1 MSVGPDPK
9 FALSSSH
16 LIVLVLHHD
25 VEVTS
30 GFLCS
35 FSLMSPV
42 TYVNTILFSLILLFS
57 VAHCSMSVQTSP
69 DPELP
74 FFRAWSLR
82 PRARRTYSSEV
93 EISPKATPTIP
104 KSNNKARRPEH
115 VRLTSGHFFDRI
127 GLKDRSEKSR
137 TTSEEENSVT
147 KVITPTFALPG
158 PMGVSPDLTPKPVM
172 EVASSQLRAAG
183 LKGITHSVPSTP
195 GQKVGMYRRT
205 LLRLG
210 ANSKQASA
218 KRARLKLSP
227 PRSFTGHVL
236 DRASTILKHLPEK
249 RLTPASSHSS
259 KQSMTGNSAPCSHL
273 SPLRWLDSNSSSLRE
288 ILLGNAPLGTPTTP
302 DPQSM
307 YIGSDRKQY
316 FRVEISA
323 PGAPTY
329 LPSEARRIG
338 TPPLLE
344 QDGKV
349 RGFFFSYDVRDSE
362 DRTLSSGTIDRSK
375 FGGKRSSD
383 IDWYTVKLKAD
394 EARDNA
400 MHFELN
406 VPEHLPS
413 SPLCPKHPKHKS
425 GGKGICVY
433 HGRNRYEAG
442 EL

>member
-1 MSVGPDPK
+1 MS
-9 FALSSSH
+9 
-16 LIVLVLHHD
+16 
-25 VEVTS
+25 T
-30 GFLCS
+30 
-35 FSLMSPV
+35 
-42 TYVNTILFSLILLFS
+42 
-57 VAHCSMSVQTSP
+57 QTSP

-104 KSNNKARRPEH
+104 KSNNKAWRPEH

-127 GLKDRSEKSR
+127 GLRDRSERSR
-137 TTSEEENSVT
+137 TTSEEENSVA
-147 KVITPTFALPG
+147 KVTEAASAAPESVV
-158 PMGVSPDLTPKPVM
+158 VSPDLTPKPVM
-172 EVASSQLRAAG
+172 EDAKSQLRAIG
-183 LKGITHSVPSTP
+183 LKGLTNSAPSAP
-195 GQKVGMYRRT
+195 GQKVSMYRRT
-205 LLRLG
+205 MVRLG
-210 ANSKQASA
+210 ASSKQASP
-218 KRARLKLSP
+218 KRPRLKLSP
-227 PRSFTGHVL
+227 PRSLTNHVL

-259 KQSMTGNSAPCSHL
+259 KQSMTGDSAPCSHL
-273 SPLRWLDSNSSSLRE
+273 SPLGRVDSNSSSLRDM
-288 ILLGNAPLGTPTTP
+288 LMGNAPLGTPTTP

-323 PGAPTY
+323 PGAPAY

-344 QDGKV
+344 QDGKT
-349 RGFFFSYDVRDSE
+349 RGFFFSYDVRESE
-362 DRTLSSGTIDRSK
+362 DRRLGSDTIDHSR
-375 FGGKRSSD
+375 FGGKSSSD
-383 IDWYTVKLKAD
+383 IDWYTVKLRAD

-400 MHFELN
+400 LHFELN